1 VEVKGPDGVV
11 EELQCR
17 FLIDASGRGNLTGN
31 QEGLRVVH
39 PRLRKLAVFGH
50 FAGVRMSAG
59 SAGGDTVIVRLGDKW
74 FWLIPLSP
82 ERVSVGCV
90 MDQGEYAAVQRPAAE
105 VFEGIWRSSAAMRER
120 MREAQ
125 AVSAIQT
132 TADFSY
138 HNRRLVGRR
147 QLRVGDAAGFMDPIF
162 SAGVYLAMTSGQ
174 RAARVVL
181 ESLER
186 GDDGVGRL
194 REYERQVWRAMKTYW
209 RMVEQFYTR
218 PFMELFFSPRER
230 FQLASAVNAILAGE
244 LNGGWRLGWRMQLF
258 FLLVRVQRRWPLVPR
273 AELD

>member
-1 VEVKGPDGVV
+1 
-11 EELQCR
+11 
-17 FLIDASGRGNLTGN
+17 
-31 QEGLRVVH
+31 
-39 PRLRKLAVFGH
+39 
-50 FAGVRMSAG
+50 
-59 SAGGDTVIVRLGDKW
+59 
-74 FWLIPLSP
+74 
-82 ERVSVGCV
+82 